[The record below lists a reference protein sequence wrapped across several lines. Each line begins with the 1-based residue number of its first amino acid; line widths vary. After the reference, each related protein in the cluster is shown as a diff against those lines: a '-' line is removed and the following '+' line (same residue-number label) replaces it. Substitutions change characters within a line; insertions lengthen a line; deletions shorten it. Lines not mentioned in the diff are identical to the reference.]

1 MFSAQETDWSIDQL
15 NQIHQIDQIAP
26 YCKSSSFS
34 KPQTFCRLVPS
45 ENGWMPCTR
54 ANLSHGKRSS
64 PSHPPHRQLGRC
76 SAWNIL
82 QYTNYVSY
90 CMYYTSHFCMN
101 CRLFWKIHANMFW
114 YWYVSFLIGRFP
126 RFLTSSCLHF
136 THLETSRHLQH
147 SPSPPQ
153 ASTSRQACLL

>member
-1 MFSAQETDWSIDQL
+1 MWLTRSEATTCFCPKQVHSCEKFVLENCTQKNVSCL
-15 NQIHQIDQIAP
+15 VPRRQID
-26 YCKSSSFS
+26 
-34 KPQTFCRLVPS
+34 RLISLIRFIRLIRLLPTVSPPVFPNLMPTCSS

-101 CRLFWKIHANMFW
+101 CRLFEKYMRICFDIDMF
-114 YWYVSFLIGRFP
+114 RFW
-126 RFLTSSCLHF
+126 
-136 THLETSRHLQH
+136 
-147 SPSPPQ
+147 
-153 ASTSRQACLL
+153 